1 MINHNPFFHMKEIRL
16 VKTVN
21 RKRHEEILQQHVSIV
36 WLHGEPILKEKFNFM
51 PGQITEEA
59 RNS

>member
-1 MINHNPFFHMKEIRL
+1 MKEIRL

-21 RKRHEEILQQHVSIV
+21 KKRHEEILQQHVSIV

-51 PGQITEEA
+51 PGQITKEA
-59 RNS
+59 RSN